1 MTSIDDDFKNIF
13 EKLFEQMG
21 IDPKIGLN
29 GLGPETKSWYYGYSM
44 TMGPDGKPVIR
55 EYGNMNPNGNLNPTL
70 GFGDSLETNIGNI
83 VDEPLTQV
91 DVDRKQMK
99 VRVLVELP
107 GFDRDS
113 IKINAREKTIKI
125 IAREGGREF
134 VKEVPLGVSVDPDS
148 AKASLNNGVLDISIR
163 LIEGSV
169 DDGVDVQ
176 VE

>member
-1 MTSIDDDFKNIF
+1 
-13 EKLFEQMG
+13 
-21 IDPKIGLN
+21 
-29 GLGPETKSWYYGYSM
+29 M

-55 EYGNMNPNGNLNPTL
+55 EYGNMNPNGNLNLTL

-83 VDEPLTQV
+83 VDEALTQV